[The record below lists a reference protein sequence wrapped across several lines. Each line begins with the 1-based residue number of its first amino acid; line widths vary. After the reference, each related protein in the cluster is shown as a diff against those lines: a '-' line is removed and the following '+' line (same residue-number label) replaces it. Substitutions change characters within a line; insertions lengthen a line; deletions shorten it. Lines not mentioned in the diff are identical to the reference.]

1 MGMVTDI
8 IEISKKQCKI
18 MINDEF
24 AFVLYKGEL
33 KLYGIQKGKVLE
45 EEAYDR
51 IINQVLMKRAKLR
64 AMNLLKSRAYT
75 EKKLKEKL
83 QRSRYPKVCV
93 ENAVAY
99 VKSYGYINDKQYAA
113 DYIFYHGNGL
123 NRQQI
128 CRKLKEKGI
137 ADEIINN
144 AYQEYCDEGN
154 APEEEKL
161 IYRFLKKKNFL
172 PESDDAWE
180 KRNKMTR
187 TLLQK
192 GFSYDKVMRV
202 FDTYGKN
209 DEEWEKL

>member
-33 KLYGIQKGKVLE
+33 KLYGIQKGKALE

-51 IINQVLMKRAKLR
+51 IINEVLMKRAKLR

-75 EKKLKEKL
+75 EKRLKEKL

-93 ENAVAY
+93 EDAVAY
-99 VKSYGYINDKQYAA
+99 VKSYGYINDEQYVS
-113 DYIFYHGNGL
+113 DYIFYHGSRL

-128 CRKLKEKGI
+128 FRKLKEKGI
-137 ADEIINN
+137 ADEIIAN
-144 AYQEYCDEGN
+144 AYQEYCDGGN

-161 IYRFLKKKNFL
+161 IYQFLKKKNFL

-192 GFSYDKVMRV
+192 GFSYDKIARV
-202 FDTYGKN
+202 FDSYGQN

>member
-33 KLYGIQKGKVLE
+33 KLYGIQKGKALDD
-45 EEAYDR
+45 EAYDR
-51 IINQVLMKRAKLR
+51 IINEVLMKRAKLR

-75 EKKLKEKL
+75 EKKLREKL
-83 QRSRYPKVCV
+83 QRSQYPKVCV
-93 ENAVAY
+93 DNAVAY
-99 VKSYGYINDKQYAA
+99 VKSYGYINDEQYAA
-113 DYIFYHGNGL
+113 DYIFYHGSGL
-123 NRQQI
+123 NKQQI
-128 CRKLKEKGI
+128 FRKLKEKGI
-137 ADEIINN
+137 ADEIISN

-172 PESDDAWE
+172 PESDDVWE

-187 TLLQK
+187 SLLQK
-192 GFSYDKVMRV
+192 GFSYDKIMRV
-202 FDTYGKN
+202 FDSYGQN